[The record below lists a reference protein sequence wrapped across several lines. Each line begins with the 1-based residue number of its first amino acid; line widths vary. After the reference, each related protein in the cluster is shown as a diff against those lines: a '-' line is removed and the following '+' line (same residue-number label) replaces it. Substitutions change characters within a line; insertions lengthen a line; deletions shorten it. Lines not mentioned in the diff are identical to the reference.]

1 LQRKFDKLEEKQQQ
15 KWKTLNSIK
24 RWF

>member
-24 RWF
+24 RWI